1 MYPINHLYTT
11 VSVPDRLY
19 KKIAIQLERLVLIGA
34 LYLIIYIRAV
44 CMFVS
49 FSLREV

>member
-1 MYPINHLYTT
+1 MSAHKCIMINHLYTT

-34 LYLIIYIRAV
+34 LYLY
-44 CMFVS
+44 
-49 FSLREV
+49 